1 MGLHLFEG
9 FGIELEYMVVDRR
22 VLDVRPVVDYVL
34 QVASGN
40 LSGDHDDGAI
50 AWSNELA
57 LHVVE
62 LKTNG
67 PAPSLRG
74 VAAQFHESARRM
86 DAILEPMGARL
97 LPGGMHPWM
106 DPEREFRRWPHAY
119 GDVYDAYDR
128 IFDTRGHGWSNLQS
142 CHLNLPFQGD
152 DEFGRLHLAIRALLP
167 LLPALS
173 AASPFMNGKM
183 TGWLDTRLDVYRQ
196 NQRAVP
202 RIAGLV
208 VPEPVTTREEYHDV
222 ILRPIWRDIA
232 PHDPDGI
239 LQFEWLNSRGAIAR
253 FDRDAIEI
261 RVLDCQES
269 PFCDLAICA
278 LTVAVLR
285 ALTEERW
292 ATLQNLR
299 SLPTEELAEVFWAVA
314 RDGERAVVRH
324 RGLLSALGF
333 SRPQGTAQEVWRQ
346 LADVALPDAGAVDP
360 SLSRPLQMILERG
373 PLARRMIAA
382 AGAQPDRRMLTT
394 ILGGLADC
402 LVPGTDPVFMA

>member
-22 VLDVRPVVDYVL
+22 GLDVRPVVDYVL

-74 VAAQFHESARRM
+74 VAAAFHESARRM

-106 DPEREFRRWPHAY
+106 EPEREFRRWPHAY
-119 GDVYDAYDR
+119 GDVYDAYHR

-152 DEFGRLHLAIRALLP
+152 DEFGRLHLAVRALLP

-173 AASPFMNGKM
+173 AASPFMNGKA

-278 LTVAVLR
+278 LAVAVLR
-285 ALTEERW
+285 AMTDERW
-292 ATLQNLR
+292 ASMEELR
-299 SLPTEELAEVFWAVA
+299 LLPTEELAEVFWLIAK
-314 RDGERAVVRH
+314 DGERALVRH
-324 RGLLSALGF
+324 GGLLSALGF
-333 SRPQGTAQEVWRQ
+333 PRPQGTAQEVWRH
-346 LADVALPDAGAVDP
+346 LAEAALPDARSVDP
-360 SLSRPLQMILERG
+360 MLAHPLEVILEHG
-373 PLARRMIAA
+373 PLARRMLTAV
-382 AGAQPDRRMLTT
+382 GGGPDRLALLRLLTQ
-394 ILGGLADC
+394 LADC
-402 LVPGTDPVFMA
+402 LVPGESVAFRA